1 MARDTVDERPIETR
15 DELLNWFESGNK
27 PKEDWRIGTEHEK
40 IAFYTKD
47 NSPVPYEGERGI
59 EGILKGMQTVLGWE
73 AIEDEGRIIGLA
85 GPEGEGAISIEP
97 GGQFEL
103 SGAPLKAIH
112 ETCGES
118 NKHLTAVKQVARE
131 LGIGFLGTG
140 SSPLWTIEETP
151 QMPKS
156 RYGIMRKYMQKVGTR
171 GLDMM
176 YRTNTI
182 QVNLDF
188 SSEADMREKMQTSMK
203 LQPLASAIFANS
215 PFTDGKPNGE
225 LSWRSGVWKDV
236 DNQRAGFHPFMLE
249 ENFGF
254 EQYLDWVLSLPMY
267 FIIRDGAYIDMTHIT
282 FKDFMANGYHG
293 HFATKGDWTNHVG
306 TAFPDVRLK
315 KFLEMRGADGGLWRN
330 ICALPAFWV
339 GLLYDEDAQGRAT
352 EYVSGWDAEM
362 VSQLRSEVPEKAL
375 SAEIDG
381 KKLIDVARDI
391 LQISKDG
398 LEARGQMN
406 KQGLDERLFLVP
418 LEEIVAFGKTPAE
431 QMLWRYNGPW
441 QGDINRIFED
451 MAY

>member
-1 MARDTVDERPIETR
+1 MARDTVDDRPIENR
-15 DELLNWFESGNK
+15 ESLLNWFSSGSK
-27 PKEDWRIGTEHEK
+27 PKDEWRIGTEHEK

-47 NSPVPYEGERGI
+47 NSPVPFDGPQGI
-59 EGILKGMQTVLGWE
+59 EALLKGMQSVLGWE
-73 AIEDEGRIIGLA
+73 SIEDEGRIIGLA
-85 GPEGEGAISIEP
+85 GADGEGAISIEP

-103 SGAPLKAIH
+103 SGAPLKTIH
-112 ETCGES
+112 ETCVES
-118 NKHLTAVKQVARE
+118 NKHLTAVKKVADE
-131 LGIGFLGTG
+131 LGIAFLGTG
-140 SSPLWTIEETP
+140 SSPVWTIEETP

-156 RYGIMRKYMQKVGTR
+156 RYAIMRRYMQTVGTR

-203 LQPLASAIFANS
+203 LQPLASALFANS
-215 PFTDGKPNGE
+215 PFTDGKVNGE
-225 LSWRSGVWKDV
+225 LSWRSGVWTDV
-236 DNQRAGFHPFMLE
+236 DNQRAGFHSFMLE

-254 EQYLDWVLSLPMY
+254 EHYLDWVLALPMY

-282 FKDFMANGYHG
+282 FKDFMQNGHDG
-293 HFATKGDWTNHVG
+293 HVATMGDWTNHVG

-339 GLLYDEDAQGRAT
+339 GLLYDEEAQSLAT
-352 EYVSGWDAEM
+352 EYVSNWTTEM
-362 VSQLRSEVPEKAL
+362 VGNVRAQVPKKAL
-375 SAEIDG
+375 SAEIG
-381 KKLIDVARDI
+381 GTMLQEIAKDI
-391 LQISKDG
+391 LKISKDG
-398 LEARGQMN
+398 LERRARFN
-406 KQGLDERLFLVP
+406 NSELDERLFLVP

-441 QGDINRIFED
+441 QGDINRVFDD
-451 MAY
+451 MSY